1 MGEVFAGRYE
11 LIDPIASGGMG
22 TVWRVLDRT
31 DGQLKAAKMLHQSDA
46 AMLLRFVREQSLR
59 IDHTHIV
66 TPQSWAGVDDRVLF
80 TMPLVAGGSVS
91 MLIRQ
96 YGALPP
102 RWIGRLVDQTLQALE
117 AVHAAGIVHRDVKPG
132 NLLLEPTGRGVPHL
146 RLGDFGIAVPTDEAR
161 LTHIAMVIGTPGYMP
176 PEQQLGA
183 DPDPSADIY
192 ALGMVILEMLTATKP
207 PARRGAGRVDGPAH
221 GRPRTGRGH
230 RPDRDGFGV
239 RRRGPAERHRA
250 PHPPGAAA
258 AAGAAA
264 RPGRPDHRHRRLPAD
279 ARAADGGTEPRA
291 TTPYPPPTAGPGS
304 ATMPPRLR
312 LLRRHRRAPRRRRST
327 SRSPRAGPGRRP
339 GSAAV
344 ADRRPARPRGQRLA
358 ADRLARSHS
367 AAATQHSQAGDADA
381 ETHRAARAP
390 PRVAVVVASPSGV
403 NGLPDA
409 TAENSPSPTR

>member
-22 TVWRVLDRT
+22 TVWRVLDRM
-31 DGQLKAAKMLHQSDA
+31 DGQVKAAKMLNQSDA

-132 NLLLEPTGRGVPHL
+132 NLLLEPTLRGVPHL
-146 RLGDFGIAVPTDEAR
+146 RLTDFGIAVPTDEAR
-161 LTHIAMVIGTPGYMP
+161 LTHVAMVIGTPGYMP

-192 ALGMVILEMLTATKP
+192 ALGRVVLEMLTATKP
-207 PARRGAGRVDGPAH
+207 PRNPADVDVAAL
-221 GRPRTGRGH
+221 RTGD
-230 RPDRDGFGV
+230 PARDAV
-239 RRRGPAERHRA
+239 VDLIEVMSASDP
-250 PHPPGAAA
+250 
-258 AAGAAA
+258 AA
-264 RPGRPDHRHRRLPAD
+264 RPGATDLRSHPALQRLLALPPDPADPITVTDVFPPLPGTLARPDQRTVDYA
-279 ARAADGGTEPRA
+279 
-291 TTPYPPPTAGPGS
+291 PPTAGLTSGP
-304 ATMPPRLR
+304 TMTPPPPAFPPPPPPVGTHAET
-312 LLRRHRRAPRRRRST
+312 RHSPLPAPV
-327 SRSPRAGPGRRP
+327 
-339 GSAAV
+339 AA
-344 ADRRPARPRGQRLA
+344 PARPGVLA
-358 ADRLARSHS
+358 PVLLMVL
-367 AAATQHSQAGDADA
+367 G
-381 ETHRAARAP
+381 
-390 PRVAVVVASPSGV
+390 VLGLVVSGWLLL
-403 NGLPDA
+403 G
-409 TAENSPSPTR
+409 